1 MKKIALAKTLLLAL
15 LLLAVVGHQPI
26 NLATGQNPLDI
37 TIKLDGSIDPAG
49 APIQRDGNSYILTS
63 DAGGIQVYR
72 SNILL
77 DGNRHALSSTLA
89 ATNVANVTIRNF
101 IVTVSNS
108 MDNILLDNCSNIT
121 IANNTISRSPSA
133 GSTSLGIDVWGGTSN
148 VITGNI
154 IIDNVNGIS
163 LESTTSN
170 NRISSNDIIGNY
182 RGLWIYGSQNNVI
195 YNNNFVN
202 NTIQVFVG
210 GSTPGTSVVNTFDFD
225 AKGNYWSNYN
235 GTDNNH
241 DGIGDTPYIIDDVNR
256 DNYPLMKP
264 VVIPEF
270 PSLAFPLLSLIA
282 SMLAMVCWNKRNRK
296 ISRFRE
302 D

>member
-1 MKKIALAKTLLLAL
+1 MKKTALAKTLLLAL
-15 LLLAVVGHQPI
+15 LLLALVWYQPI
-26 NLATGQNPLDI
+26 NLATGQNPLDT

-49 APIQRDGNSYILTS
+49 APIQRDGNSYFLTS

-108 MDNILLDNCSNIT
+108 MDNILLDNCSNMT
-121 IANNTISRSPSA
+121 IANNTISRSPAA
-133 GSTSLGIDVWGGTSN
+133 GSTTLGIDVWGGTSN

-210 GSTPGTSVVNTFDFD
+210 GSTPGTSVVNTLDFD

-241 DGIGDTPYIIDDVNR
+241 DGIGDTPYIIDDANR

-270 PSLAFPLLSLIA
+270 PSLAIPLLSLIA
-282 SMLAMVCWNKRNRK
+282 TMLAMVCWNKRNRK